1 MSNKYPIAGLDLPHT
16 PTASKLKRIL
26 SAALPSEVPKD
37 QQIGEISPYWDAT
50 YFNLHQVKIFQEATE
65 SEQQAILE
73 IASRSLLEE
82 AYFVE
87 KAGMG
92 YMAKMILLAETTEE
106 RMLYSL
112 FAANEATHLSH
123 ISAFFSESEKPCD
136 NPFLVFLRDLIET
149 EDKTTLLFVIQ
160 VVLEGWGL
168 SHYRSL
174 YRHCRDRTLAQLFQ
188 GFLADEARHH
198 STGIISFNQ
207 CFVAD
212 ASEKLMIEV
221 LSLFLGMIQVGPQR
235 VLGAIA
241 QVKGDLS
248 RQQKVRIL
256 EELNTETHS
265 GTRLNLM
272 RYLMR
277 SEKAER
283 IIQAL
288 EARGAFKPLSAEE
301 CV

>member
-1 MSNKYPIAGLDLPHT
+1 MNKTAQIAGLDLPHT
-16 PTASKLKRIL
+16 PSASKLKRIL
-26 SAALPSEVPKD
+26 TAALPKQVGND
-37 QQIGEISPYWDAT
+37 QLRGEMSSYWDVT
-50 YFNLHQVKIFQEATE
+50 YFNLHQVKIFQEASE

-73 IASRSLLEE
+73 IACRSLLEE

-112 FAANEATHLSH
+112 FAANEATHLSQ
-123 ISAFFSESEKPCD
+123 ISDFFTESEKPCD
-136 NPFLVFLRDLIET
+136 NPFLVFLRDLLET
-149 EDKTTLLFVIQ
+149 EDKATLLFVIQ

-174 YRHCRDRTLAQLFQ
+174 HRHCCDHNLAQLFQ

-207 CFVAD
+207 CLVTD

-221 LSLFLGMIQVGPQR
+221 LSLFLGMIQVGPQG

-241 QVKGDLS
+241 EVKGDLS
-248 RQQKVRIL
+248 RTQKVRIL
-256 EELNTETHS
+256 EQLNTENHS
-265 GTRLNLM
+265 GNRLNLM
-272 RYLMR
+272 RHLMGT
-277 SEKAER
+277 EKAQR
-283 IIQAL
+283 IIQVL
-288 EARGAFKPLSAEE
+288 ETKGAFKPLRAVE